1 MSRFM
6 RVFSWLLVALAV
18 LSATG
23 NPSQS
28 AVARIA
34 WSLAFLVAAAIGF
47 RLSGRVAA
55 RLLKPGLGTHA
66 RSRVV
71 APSSVT
77 TFHRNPRELI
87 VRCERRI
94 GRPVDMAGYAR
105 VKTPSGARNHVLA
118 VAAGYVWWLELH
130 PWRGRVGRILLY
142 RPLDG
147 LAAHSEPR
155 RRGRH
160 LLELSWP
167 ANGELFA
174 ATLHGPGADRLA
186 GQLAAE
192 QFARAGAATPAHKE
206 GR

>member
-1 MSRFM
+1 VSQFM
-6 RVFSWLLVALAV
+6 RVFSWLLLALAI
-18 LSATG
+18 LTATG
-23 NPSQS
+23 DASQGT
-28 AVARIA
+28 VERVA
-34 WSLAFLVAAAIGF
+34 WSLAFVAAAAVGF
-47 RLSGRVAA
+47 RLSSRVAVRLPKPSLHTSA
-55 RLLKPGLGTHA
+55 RR
-66 RSRVV
+66 RSV
-71 APSSVT
+71 AAISVT
-77 TFHRNPRELI
+77 RFDRDPRELI

-94 GRPVDMAGYAR
+94 GRTVDIASYAR

-130 PWRGRVGRILLY
+130 PWRDSVGRIVHY

-167 ANGELFA
+167 ANGELFV
-174 ATLHGPGADRLA
+174 ATLHGPGADGLA

-192 QFARAGAATPAHKE
+192 QFARAGAGTPGHKE

>member
-1 MSRFM
+1 MSQFV
-6 RVFSWLLVALAV
+6 RVFSWLLFALAV

-23 NPSQS
+23 NSGQS
-28 AVARIA
+28 AVARVA

-47 RLSGRVAA
+47 RVSSGVSA
-55 RLLKPGLGTHA
+55 RLPKPGLPKRA
-66 RSRVV
+66 LRRSV
-71 APSSVT
+71 AATSVT
-77 TFHRNPRELI
+77 RLHRDPRELI

-105 VKTPSGARNHVLA
+105 VKTPSGARKHVLA

-130 PWRGRVGRILLY
+130 PWRGSVGRILLY
-142 RPLDG
+142 RPLNG
-147 LAAHSEPR
+147 LAAHSEPH

-167 ANGELFA
+167 ANGELFVT
-174 ATLHGPGADRLA
+174 TLHGPGADRLA

-192 QFARAGAATPAHKE
+192 QFARAGAGASAHKE
-206 GR
+206 GQ

>member
-1 MSRFM
+1 M
-6 RVFSWLLVALAV
+6 RVFSWLLLALAV
-18 LSATG
+18 LTATG
-23 NPSQS
+23 DARQG
-28 AVARIA
+28 ALARIA
-34 WSLAFLVAAAIGF
+34 WSLAFVVAAAVGF
-47 RLSGRVAA
+47 RLSSGVVA
-55 RLLKPGLGTHA
+55 RLPKPGLPERA
-66 RSRVV
+66 LRRSV
-71 APSSVT
+71 AAIGVER
-77 TFHRNPRELI
+77 FHRDPLELI

-94 GRPVDMAGYAR
+94 GRAVDIAGYAR
-105 VKTPSGARNHVLA
+105 VTTPSGARNHVLA

-130 PWRGRVGRILLY
+130 PLRGSVGRILLY
-142 RPLDG
+142 RSLDG

-167 ANGELFA
+167 GNGELFV

-192 QFARAGAATPAHKE
+192 QFARAGAGATAHEE

>member
-1 MSRFM
+1 MSQFV

-18 LSATG
+18 LTPTG
-23 NPSQS
+23 DTGQG
-28 AVARIA
+28 AVARVA
-34 WSLAFLVAAAIGF
+34 WSVAFVVAAAVGF
-47 RLSGRVAA
+47 RVCSRVAA
-55 RLLKPGLGTHA
+55 RVPEPGLRTRA
-66 RSRVV
+66 WRRSV
-71 APSSVT
+71 AATSVT
-77 TFHRNPRELI
+77 RFHRDPHELI

-105 VKTPSGARNHVLA
+105 VKTPSGARKHVLA

-130 PWRGRVGRILLY
+130 PWRGSVGRILLY

-167 ANGELFA
+167 ANGELFVT
-174 ATLHGPGADRLA
+174 TLHGPGADRLA

-192 QFARAGAATPAHKE
+192 QFARAGAGASAHEE
-206 GR
+206 GQ